1 MKKLRKGQLDESIQ
15 QLDDTVYELDSKV
28 ERAGQL
34 EQFVQGLNGFELIEI
49 FRHLGRKI
57 WERGTEK
64 PLRSE

>member
-34 EQFVQGLNGFELIEI
+34 EH
-49 FRHLGRKI
+49 FRARL
-57 WERGTEK
+57 ERF
-64 PLRSE
+64 